1 METTN
6 STEFKLKE
14 VKVIPW
20 NSYFFPEAK
29 YVGWVEDA
37 WGKNGRLLMS
47 LGRTEEEAI
56 ELSNNKQGGTGNWR
70 LMEHI
75 KANG

>member
-6 STEFKLKE
+6 CTKFYYKE

-20 NSYFFPEAK
+20 DSYFFPEAK
-29 YVGWVEDA
+29 YIGYINDM

-47 LGRTEEEAI
+47 LGRTPDEAI
-56 ELSNNKQGGTGNWR
+56 LLSNNKQGGTGTWR
-70 LMEHI
+70 LMKYI
-75 KANG
+75 IQFG